1 MLFEPTF
8 IEVFQPKQLAYLTA
22 PEYRNGQVQT
32 PVVVEVHRANIAN
45 PTQSVDDQVRS
56 KITALLL
63 EEHKDLSRQR
73 LHGRQNAQI
82 RHQNIHPPVAVE
94 VNGLSRVG
102 EGYFCEGGFLP

>member
-45 PTQSVDDQVRS
+45 PTQPVDDQMWS
-56 KITALLL
+56 KIAAVLLD
-63 EEHKDLSRQR
+63 EHKHLSRQR
-73 LHGRQNAQI
+73 LHGRQNAQV

-94 VNGLSRVG
+94 VNGLRRDR
-102 EGYFCEGGFLP
+102 EG